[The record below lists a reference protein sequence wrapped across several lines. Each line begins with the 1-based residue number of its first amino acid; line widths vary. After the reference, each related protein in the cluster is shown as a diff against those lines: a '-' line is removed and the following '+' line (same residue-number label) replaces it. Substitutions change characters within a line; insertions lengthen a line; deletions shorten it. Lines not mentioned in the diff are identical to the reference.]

1 MKLLKTLDCCLCTV
15 AACSQGLE
23 CVNRGLL
30 KFDPKVTLRPPGIE
44 PRANP
49 WKGFMLPL
57 HQGRAVISCAQYAE
71 MQYYNLNLISIHLC
85 DYSTA
90 GMGLGFYWKI
100 TLQAQGRGRFL
111 FADSYCAQFTLSE
124 LSKHKAGT
132 FLASSRGG
140 KVLSEVDRGLHH

>member
-1 MKLLKTLDCCLCTV
+1 MKLLKTSSLLLV
-15 AACSQGLE
+15 YRG
-23 CVNRGLL
+23 CVLTGFRVCEQDRGQLL
-30 KFDPKVTLRPPGIE
+30 KFDPKVTLGPPGIE

-90 GMGLGFYWKI
+90 GYWARI
-100 TLQAQGRGRFL
+100 L
-111 FADSYCAQFTLSE
+111 FRSDD
-124 LSKHKAGT
+124 G
-132 FLASSRGG
+132 
-140 KVLSEVDRGLHH
+140 